1 MRLHFTIRDLL
12 WLAVVVALVL
22 ALIISQRRLA
32 QLELEVASS
41 RPLSAADVAQQ
52 LQKYLGTGAVTV
64 KVTDVRYSP
73 KEDAYRVQF
82 SWLDPKSGQNW
93 ISEVQLVSDGYGKY
107 NGAVGSTEFLKAI
120 GYTSQLYVTVAKP
133 SPFKQ

>member
-1 MRLHFTIRDLL
+1 MRLRFTIRNLL
-12 WLAVVVALVL
+12 WLAVVAPLVL

-32 QLELEVASS
+32 QLELDVASS
-41 RPLSAADVAQQ
+41 RPLSAEDVAQQ
-52 LQKYLGTGAVTV
+52 FQKNLGTGAVTV

-73 KEDAYRVQF
+73 KEDAYRIQF

-93 ISEVQLVSDGYGKY
+93 ISEAQLNSDGYGKY
-107 NGAVGSTEFLKAI
+107 NGAVGSAEFLKAI

-133 SPFKQ
+133 SLLKQ